1 LKNSKVA
8 AKTSHY
14 DVLGLSNRDSESEI
28 KEAALPIDVE
38 KIGLNSR
45 EIFST
50 LFSDIYYYIISSYI
64 VSKKGKS

>member
-1 LKNSKVA
+1 MA

-14 DVLGLSNRDSESEI
+14 DVLELSNRDSESEI

-45 EIFST
+45 DPRVGRDKIFTSMCVRHCGGLQASLRT
-50 LFSDIYYYIISSYI
+50 N
-64 VSKKGKS
+64 GN